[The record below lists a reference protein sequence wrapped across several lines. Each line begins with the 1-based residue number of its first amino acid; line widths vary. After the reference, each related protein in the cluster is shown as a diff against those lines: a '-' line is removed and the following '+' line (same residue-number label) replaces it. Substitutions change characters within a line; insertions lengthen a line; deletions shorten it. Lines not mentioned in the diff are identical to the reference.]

1 MIIIIKV
8 LLHIQNKMEIFDLL
22 KNKKDIIAALLKAI
36 DSNEKMANGLRK
48 IKVADESQC
57 SENFKVEKLLEVVA
71 NQSIQI
77 MQLSLLNLIYAQST
91 SFDAD
96 VAKLMVKMGRG
107 EEALKQMFKNKLD
120 GK

>member
-1 MIIIIKV
+1 
-8 LLHIQNKMEIFDLL
+8 MEIFNLL
-22 KNKKDIIAALLKAI
+22 KDKKDVISALIKAI
-36 DSNEKMANGLRK
+36 DSNEKMAAGLK
-48 IKVADESQC
+48 KLKDSDSSKY

-77 MQLSLLNLIYAQST
+77 RQLSLINLIYAQSD
-91 SFDAD
+91 SFDTD
-96 VAKLMVKMGRG
+96 VAKLMMKMGRG

>member
-1 MIIIIKV
+1 MD
-8 LLHIQNKMEIFDLL
+8 IFNLL
-22 KNKKDIIAALLKAI
+22 KDKKDVISALLKAI
-36 DSNEKMANGLRK
+36 DSNEKMAEGLRK
-48 IKVADESQC
+48 LAK
-57 SENFKVEKLLEVVA
+57 SENSKVSESFKVEKLLEVVA

-77 MQLSLLNLIYAQST
+77 RQLSLINLIYAQSS